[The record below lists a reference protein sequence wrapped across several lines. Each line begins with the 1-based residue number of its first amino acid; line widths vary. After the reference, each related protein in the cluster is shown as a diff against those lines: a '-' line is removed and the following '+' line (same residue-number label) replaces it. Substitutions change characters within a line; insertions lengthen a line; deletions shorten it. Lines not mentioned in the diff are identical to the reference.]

1 MSKRD
6 IETVCTLAAHLAY
19 ATFLA
24 LDDPTVSVK
33 ITRRAEDCAADAMR
47 LQRLGRRARNNA
59 AKRWQPPDQ
68 RGPEYDIGPYMD
80 ECARITGEVERVL
93 SPYGLYPRDFSVGVM
108 GVVFL
113 TLPGDYQSLFGKGF
127 LI

>member
-6 IETVCTLAAHLAY
+6 IETVCTLAAHLALS
-19 ATFLA
+19 TGVGPGNRSVA
-24 LDDPTVSVK
+24 LS
-33 ITRRAEDCAADAMR
+33 AAADAMR

-59 AKRWQPPDQ
+59 AKRWTPPDE
-68 RGPEYDIGPYMD
+68 RGPEYEIGPYMD
-80 ECARITGEVERVL
+80 ECARITGEVERLL
-93 SPYGLYPRDFSVGVM
+93 SPYGLSPRDFSVGIA